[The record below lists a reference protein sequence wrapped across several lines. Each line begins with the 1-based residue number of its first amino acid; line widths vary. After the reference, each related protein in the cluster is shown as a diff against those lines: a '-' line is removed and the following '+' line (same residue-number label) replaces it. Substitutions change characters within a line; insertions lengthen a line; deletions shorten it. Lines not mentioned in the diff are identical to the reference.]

1 MTQLRLEA
9 DNAVTRAE
17 DAEEKL
23 KKYDQLLLE
32 KDQEITSMTHKV
44 SVLEAELDK
53 VDGKLAEAKA
63 AQEEGDSLKGANENL
78 TRKVALLE
86 EELDAAEKNV
96 KETMEKYTAYIAV
109 ICYQIL
115 MIRSDCD
122 KLMSRQNTSNVKFNE
137 SSKSAINGRRSVKYV
152 VTLFDVRYAHRDVLH
167 RKRRRS
173 SRLRRHNW
181 MN

>member
-1 MTQLRLEA
+1 MDALKKKMTQLRLEA

-96 KETMEKYTAYIAV
+96 KETMEK
-109 ICYQIL
+109 L
-115 MIRSDCD
+115 
-122 KLMSRQNTSNVKFNE
+122 RQVDVKAEHFE
-137 SSKSAINGRRSVKYV
+137 RQVQRVEQE
-152 VTLFDVRYAHRDVLH
+152 RDQWEKKCEEMQEKFKASQAQLDELVQSMDSL
-167 RKRRRS
+167 
-173 SRLRRHNW
+173 
-181 MN
+181 

>member
-1 MTQLRLEA
+1 MTQLRFEA

-32 KDQEITSMTHKV
+32 KDQEITSMNHKI

-53 VDGKLAEAKA
+53 VDNKLAEAKA
-63 AQEEGDSLKGANENL
+63 SQDEGESLKSGNENL

-96 KETMEKYTAYIAV
+96 KETMEKYVSFIV
-109 ICYQIL
+109 L
-115 MIRSDCD
+115 IRYHLLIIYSGC
-122 KLMSRQNTSNVKFNE
+122 
-137 SSKSAINGRRSVKYV
+137 GRS
-152 VTLFDVRYAHRDVLH
+152 
-167 RKRRRS
+167 
-173 SRLRRHNW
+173 
-181 MN
+181 M